1 MGRVVSGEGE
11 KEATIFIVRGGGADV
26 GRWRLRCK
34 MGDGKTRLVH
44 RGTDQEALPFI
55 IEERV

>member
-1 MGRVVSGEGE
+1 MSGEGE